1 MGLFLWGKNTIV
13 ERTARVCLP
22 ILLENNGF
30 TNSTK
35 DYSLNNPI
43 LLAIISLRC
52 KVYSQMKITHLDKS
66 GKPIENSDV
75 LKPLRQPNYFQSQE
89 DFLFQQMWFCLL
101 LELTSTK

>member
-1 MGLFLWGKNTIV
+1 LWR
-13 ERTARVCLP
+13 ETAQVCLP

-35 DYSLNNPI
+35 YLDYSLNNPI

-75 LKPLRQPNYFQSQE
+75 LKLLRQPNYFQSQE
-89 DFLFQQMWFCLL
+89 DFLFQQMWFLSAV
-101 LELTSTK
+101 ELI

>member
-1 MGLFLWGKNTIV
+1 MGLFNLWGKKYYCG
-13 ERTARVCLP
+13 ETAQVCLP

-35 DYSLNNPI
+35 YLDYSLNNPI

-75 LKPLRQPNYFQSQE
+75 LKLLEQPNYFQSQE
-89 DFLFQQMWFCLL
+89 DFYFSKCGFLL
-101 LELTSTK
+101 LELT

>member
-1 MGLFLWGKNTIV
+1 MLWNIVFMGLFNLWGKILLWR
-13 ERTARVCLP
+13 ETAQVCLP

-35 DYSLNNPI
+35 YLDYSLNNPI

-66 GKPIENSDV
+66 GKPIE
-75 LKPLRQPNYFQSQE
+75 KRC
-89 DFLFQQMWFCLL
+89 M
-101 LELTSTK
+101 